1 MLGAG
6 CPITEGDEAGDQRP
20 SSSADLGIAFQRR
33 WERTMQ
39 PGIQARQILPAPGRS
54 KACPPL
60 LLEEKIREA
69 TRFANTGELGRALSL
84 YASLL
89 EAASPREIPADL
101 GLLARSAVRR
111 ILVPAALGKALVAE
125 EAQQV
130 GQSFITLVDHLPL
143 LSEVFGCALPNCFGL
158 LPIDPPWGDRLKA
171 AAEAAQEGNPEW
183 ARIQYCEGLEVIDS
197 VLRQASDPEVRSL
210 LAGSTA
216 LVRAACWLGAVLTL
230 PIAQVG
236 SGLMLAAPALG
247 DLFGQDVIPFARRE
261 QVLPAAEDQLGKLLH
276 FTRP

>member
-1 MLGAG
+1 MISHLLSFCGPGHRLGRLLISVSEKVG
-6 CPITEGDEAGDQRP
+6 
-20 SSSADLGIAFQRR
+20 
-33 WERTMQ
+33 RTMQ
-39 PGIQARQILPAPGRS
+39 PGIRVRQILPSPGRS

-69 TRFANTGELGRALSL
+69 ARLANAGELDRAQGL
-84 YASLL
+84 YTSLL
-89 EAASPREIPADL
+89 EARSPREEIPADL

-130 GQSFITLVDHLPL
+130 GQPFITLIDHLPL

-158 LPIDPPWGDRLKA
+158 PLIDPPWGDRLTA

-183 ARIQYCEGLEVIDS
+183 ARIQYCEGLDLLDA
-197 VLRQASDPEVRSL
+197 VLRQTSDPAVRSL
-210 LAGSTA
+210 LAGTTA
-216 LVRAACWLGAVLTL
+216 LVRATCWLGAVLTL
-230 PIAQVG
+230 PATQVG

-247 DLFGQDVIPFARRE
+247 DLFGQDVIPFARRAQPVAVSE
-261 QVLPAAEDQLGKLLH
+261 GHLGKLLR
-276 FTRP
+276 FSRS

>member
-1 MLGAG
+1 
-6 CPITEGDEAGDQRP
+6 
-20 SSSADLGIAFQRR
+20 
-33 WERTMQ
+33 MQ
-39 PGIQARQILPAPGRS
+39 PGIQVRQIQPAPGRS

-69 TRFANTGELGRALSL
+69 TRLTNAGELNRAQAL
-84 YASLL
+84 YTALL
-89 EAASPREIPADL
+89 EARGPREEIPADL

-130 GQSFITLVDHLPL
+130 GQPFIALVDHLPL

-158 LPIDPPWGDRLKA
+158 PPIDPPWGDRLRA
-171 AAEAAQEGNPEW
+171 AAEAAQDGNPEW
-183 ARIQYCEGLEVIDS
+183 ARIQYCEGLEMLDV
-197 VLRQASDPEVRSL
+197 VLRQTADPAVRSL
-210 LAGSTA
+210 LAGATS
-216 LVRAACWLGAVLTL
+216 LVRATCWLGAVLTL

-247 DLFGQDVIPFARRE
+247 DLFGDDLIPFARRAQMISASE
-261 QVLPAAEDQLGKLLH
+261 GHLGKLLQ